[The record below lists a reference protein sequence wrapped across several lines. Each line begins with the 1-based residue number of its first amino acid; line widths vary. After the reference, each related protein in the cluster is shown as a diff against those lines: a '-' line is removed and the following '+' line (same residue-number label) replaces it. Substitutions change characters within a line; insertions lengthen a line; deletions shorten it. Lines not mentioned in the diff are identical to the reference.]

1 MISMKEVAQH
11 CGVSVATV
19 SKALNDQNDIGED
32 TKKKIKKAAEELG
45 YFPNAAARSL
55 KTNRSYNIG
64 VLFVDEANSGLTHEY
79 FAAVL
84 EAFKVEAEKQ
94 GYDITFINGHIGKK
108 KVSYYEHCKYRNVDG
123 VVIACVN
130 FDNPEVI
137 ELMNGS
143 IPVVTIDHIHEN
155 CSSVLSDNVKGIQ
168 CLMEYIYERGHRKI
182 AYIHG
187 QPNTAVTRARLTS
200 FFRFAEEHGL
210 DIPDRYILKADY
222 LDTRQ
227 AMIRTKELLDGK
239 DVPTCILYP
248 DDTALIGGMNEIRSR
263 NLRIPEDISIAGYD
277 GSRMSQLLNPKL
289 TTIRQDTAAVGM
301 QAAKKLIS
309 SIDKPKT
316 TLTEQ
321 IFVEGK
327 LLKGESV
334 GEVGG
339 SN

>member
-1 MISMKEVAQH
+1 MISMKELAQH

-19 SKALNDQNDIGED
+19 SKALNDQSDIGES
-32 TKKKIKKAAEELG
+32 TKNKIKKAAEKLG

-84 EAFKVEAEKQ
+84 ESFKVEAEKQ
-94 GYDITFINGHIGKK
+94 GYDITFINGQIGKK

-137 ELMNGS
+137 DLLGS
-143 IPVVTIDHIHEN
+143 DIPVVTVDHIHEN
-155 CSSVLSDNVKGIQ
+155 CSSVLSDNIKGIQ
-168 CLMEYIYERGHRKI
+168 SLMKYIYEKGHRKI

-187 QPNTAVTRARLTS
+187 QVNSTVTKARLTS
-200 FFRFAEEHGL
+200 FYRFIESQGL
-210 DIPDRYILKADY
+210 EIPDGYVLEADY
-222 LDTRQ
+222 LAVSQ
-227 AMIRTKELLDGK
+227 AMIRTRELLDRK
-239 DVPTCILYP
+239 DPPTCILYP
-248 DDTALIGGMNEIRSR
+248 DDTALIGGLNEIRAR
-263 NLRIPEDISIAGYD
+263 NLKVPEDISIAGYD
-277 GSRMSQLLNPKL
+277 GSRISQLLNPKL
-289 TTIRQDTAAVGM
+289 TTISQNTAAIGM

-309 SIDKPKT
+309 TIEKPKT
-316 TLTEQ
+316 TFTEQ
-321 IFVEGK
+321 MIVEGE

-334 GEVGG
+334 GYA
-339 SN
+339 NI

>member
-1 MISMKEVAQH
+1 MVSMKEVAQH

-19 SKALNDQNDIGED
+19 SKALNDQSDIGER
-32 TKKKIKKAAEELG
+32 TKKKVKKAAEELG

-94 GYDITFINGHIGKK
+94 GYDITFINGHVGRKR
-108 KVSYYEHCKYRNVDG
+108 VSYYEHCKYRNVDG
-123 VVIACVN
+123 VMIACVN
-130 FDNPEVI
+130 FDNPEVV

-155 CSSVLSDNVKGIQ
+155 CSSILSDNVKGIQ
-168 CLMEYIYERGHRKI
+168 CLMEYIYEKGHRKI

-187 QPNTAVTRARLTS
+187 QPNTVTRARLTS
-200 FFRFAEEHGL
+200 FFHFAEEHDL
-210 DIPDRYILKADY
+210 HIPDSYILKADY
-222 LDTRQ
+222 LDTNQ
-227 AMIRTKELLDGK
+227 AMMRTKELLDSE

-277 GSRMSQLLNPKL
+277 GNRMSQLLNPKL
-289 TTIRQDTAAVGM
+289 TTIYQDAAAVGM
-301 QAAKKLIS
+301 QAAQKLIS
-309 SIDKPKT
+309 SIEKPKT
-316 TLTEQ
+316 TFTEQ

-334 GEVGG
+334 GAADG

>member
-1 MISMKEVAQH
+1 MISMKELAQH

-19 SKALNDQNDIGED
+19 SKALNDQSDIGES
-32 TKKKIKKAAEELG
+32 TKTKIKEAAVKLG
-45 YFPNAAARSL
+45 YYPNAAARSL

-94 GYDITFINGHIGKK
+94 GYDITFINSQIGTK
-108 KVSYYEHCKYRNVDG
+108 KVSYYDHCNYRNVDG

-137 ELMNGS
+137 DLLGGD

-155 CSSVLSDNVKGIQ
+155 CSSVLSDNIKGIQ
-168 CLMEYIYERGHRKI
+168 TLMEYIYENGHRKI

-187 QPNTAVTRARLTS
+187 QINTAVTKARLTS
-200 FFRFAEEHGL
+200 FYRFIESHNL
-210 DIPDRYILKADY
+210 RIPDNYVLEADY
-222 LDTRQ
+222 LDVSQ
-227 AMIRTKELLDGK
+227 AMAYTRELLDRK
-239 DVPTCILYP
+239 DSPTCILYP
-248 DDTALIGGMNEIRSR
+248 DDTALIGGLNEIRAR
-263 NLRIPEDISIAGYD
+263 NLRVPEDISIAGYD
-277 GSRMSQLLNPKL
+277 GSRISQLLNPKL
-289 TTIRQDTAAVGM
+289 TTIHQNTAAIGM

-309 SIDKPKT
+309 SIEKPKT
-316 TLTEQ
+316 TFTEQ
-321 IFVEGK
+321 IIVEGE

-334 GEVGG
+334 GKATI
-339 SN
+339 